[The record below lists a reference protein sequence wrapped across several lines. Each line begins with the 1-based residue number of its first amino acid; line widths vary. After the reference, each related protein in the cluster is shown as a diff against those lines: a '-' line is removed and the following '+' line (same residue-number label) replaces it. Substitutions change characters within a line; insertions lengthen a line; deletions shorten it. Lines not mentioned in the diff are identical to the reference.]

1 MWNNGDEF
9 LTDKN
14 NLNMV
19 NVFLNLS
26 KLLVLLY
33 GWLTLQIKMVSSRI
47 EF

>member
-1 MWNNGDEF
+1 MWNNGDEI

-19 NVFLNLS
+19 NMFLNLS

-33 GWLTLQIKMVSSRI
+33 DWLTLQIKMVGSRM